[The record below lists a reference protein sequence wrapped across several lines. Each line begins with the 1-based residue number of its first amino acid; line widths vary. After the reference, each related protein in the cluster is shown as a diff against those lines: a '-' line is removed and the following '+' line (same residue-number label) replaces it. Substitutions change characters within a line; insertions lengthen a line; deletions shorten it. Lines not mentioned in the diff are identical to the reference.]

1 MAKFSRSQLK
11 DFLAWY
17 MGAFDN
23 FTLSDRF
30 HNAVVRDRQYVRN
43 YRKKYESLEEETE
56 IQIDN
61 QEIYFTWN
69 NLVTASANYENE
81 YDALECIHQTLRFRK
96 ALLLLVESPSQATS
110 RTEALAYDPSTAE
123 TKRGNTTYF
132 EVLPSEYWKK
142 FGLHLTREG
151 DWGQSNETSE
161 WEPLLQIACGNLT
174 SPKVIWCLKVK
185 GRRPTLDLI
194 GPDEKEPGL
203 PRSTSKG
210 WKMKLEFNWRRRI
223 SLEYFLTF

>member
-30 HNAVVRDRQYVRN
+30 HNAAVRDRQYVRN
-43 YRKKYESLEEETE
+43 YRKKDESLEEETE

-61 QEIYFTWN
+61 QEIYFTWS

-81 YDALECIHQTLRFRK
+81 YDALECIHQTLRFGK
-96 ALLLLVESPSQATS
+96 GLLLLVESPSQATS
-110 RTEALAYDPSTAE
+110 RTAALAYDPSTAE

-142 FGLHLTREG
+142 FGLHLT
-151 DWGQSNETSE
+151 
-161 WEPLLQIACGNLT
+161 P
-174 SPKVIWCLKVK
+174 
-185 GRRPTLDLI
+185 
-194 GPDEKEPGL
+194 EKEIGDRAMRQVSENLSFKLLAVTL
-203 PRSTSKG
+203 PAPKSSDV
-210 WKMKLEFNWRRRI
+210 
-223 SLEYFLTF
+223 